1 MALFI
6 CGKSKKSH
14 DRKAAPSI
22 HMLII
27 SGKGGKQ
34 VEGEEYFRLKNSGR
48 GERSFL
54 CSCQFSFLCK
64 SF

>member
-6 CGKSKKSH
+6 CVKSKKCH
-14 DRKAAPSI
+14 DRKSAQSI

-48 GERSFL
+48 GERCFL